1 MGTGL
6 ETIAILAITASA
18 ATAGASTYVAVDQAN
33 QRNAQIKKSQELA
46 NKQLTARRQSMA
58 EVAAQKR
65 RDVLK
70 TEKILRGRLRVSATA
85 RGGSPTD
92 RTTLALGQQVGLG
105 AVGDLDTIASNLA
118 TGRQSSRLQTLAQLN
133 SLQSRVQSPGLIGLE
148 GALSTLSTGLEG
160 LAAYQKGKAAED
172 SLAGDGLLGRLGFF
186 PPYPPGS
193 QLGQLS
199 APNTLGRPDDPLQ
212 GLW

>member
-1 MGTGL
+1 
-6 ETIAILAITASA
+6 
-18 ATAGASTYVAVDQAN
+18 VDQAN

-118 TGRQSSRLQTLAQLN
+118 TGRQSATLNTLAQLN
-133 SLQSRVQSPGLIGLE
+133 SLQAQVSSPGLIALKGSLSAISTSLSGLS
-148 GALSTLSTGLEG
+148 ALEPAQPPESIG
-160 LAAYQKGKAAED
+160 
-172 SLAGDGLLGRLGFF
+172 LGFSLEPAPRSLF
-186 PPYPPGS
+186 
-193 QLGQLS
+193 GQLLS
-199 APNTLGRPDDPLQ
+199 PPPIGHTRNLQ
-212 GLW
+212 L

>member
-1 MGTGL
+1 MG
-6 ETIAILAITASA
+6 EIAILALTAIS
-18 ATAGASTYVAVDQAN
+18 ATAAAGVSTYTSVEQAR
-33 QRNAQIKKSQELA
+33 QRNEQVRKAQKLA

-70 TEKILRGRLRVSATA
+70 TEKILLGRLRASATA
-85 RGGSPTD
+85 RGGSPAD

-148 GALSTLSTGLEG
+148 GALGTLSTGLEG

-172 SLAGDGLLGRLGFF
+172 SLAGGGDWGLGFSLE
-186 PPYPPGS
+186 PAPRS
-193 QLGQLS
+193 QFGQLLDS
-199 APNTLGRPDDPLQ
+199 PLIGHTRNQ
-212 GLW
+212 AL

>member
-65 RDVLK
+65 RAVLK
-70 TEKILRGRLRVSATA
+70 TEKILLGRLRASATA

-133 SLQSRVQSPGLIGLE
+133 SLQSRVQSPGLIALKGSLSAISTSLSGLS
-148 GALSTLSTGLEG
+148 ALEPAQPPESIG
-160 LAAYQKGKAAED
+160 
-172 SLAGDGLLGRLGFF
+172 LGFSLEPAPRSQF
-186 PPYPPGS
+186 GELLSPPPIGHTRNL
-193 QLGQLS
+193 QL
-199 APNTLGRPDDPLQ
+199 
-212 GLW
+212 